1 MPLSKICDV
10 VVTSA
15 AEGEFSVDCTD
26 HMVHMKAGS
35 PAELQLWLGS
45 LREVAAVNTR
55 RAAEEAPQQEPL
67 SFARQA
73 ARSNEMAGRRAA
85 ERVAAARA
93 AAAAAKEAKEA
104 AAKEA
109 AARPEARGEGGEC

>member
-15 AEGEFSVDCTD
+15 AEGEFSLDCTD

-55 RAAEEAPQQEPL
+55 RAAEEERRHSEPGASAPPGRA
-67 SFARQA
+67 SRQ
-73 ARSNEMAGRRAA
+73 
-85 ERVAAARA
+85 
-93 AAAAAKEAKEA
+93 
-104 AAKEA
+104 
-109 AARPEARGEGGEC
+109 

>member
-15 AEGEFSVDCTD
+15 AEGEFSLDCTD

-55 RAAEEAPQQEPL
+55 RAAEEERRLSEPL
-67 SFARQA
+67 ASAPPGRASRQ
-73 ARSNEMAGRRAA
+73 
-85 ERVAAARA
+85 
-93 AAAAAKEAKEA
+93 
-104 AAKEA
+104 
-109 AARPEARGEGGEC
+109 

>member
-1 MPLSKICDV
+1 MPLSKICDA

-55 RAAEEAPQQEPL
+55 RAAEEERRLSEPL
-67 SFARQA
+67 ASAPPGRASRQ
-73 ARSNEMAGRRAA
+73 
-85 ERVAAARA
+85 
-93 AAAAAKEAKEA
+93 
-104 AAKEA
+104 
-109 AARPEARGEGGEC
+109 

>member
-15 AEGEFSVDCTD
+15 AEGEFSLDCTD
-26 HMVHMKAGS
+26 RMVHMKAGS

-55 RAAEEAPQQEPL
+55 RAAEEERRLSEPL
-67 SFARQA
+67 ASAPPGRASRQF
-73 ARSNEMAGRRAA
+73 
-85 ERVAAARA
+85 
-93 AAAAAKEAKEA
+93 
-104 AAKEA
+104 
-109 AARPEARGEGGEC
+109 

>member
-15 AEGEFSVDCTD
+15 AEGEFSLDCTD

-35 PAELQLWLGS
+35 TAELQLWLGS

-55 RAAEEAPQQEPL
+55 RAAEEERRLSEPL
-67 SFARQA
+67 ASAPPGRASRQ
-73 ARSNEMAGRRAA
+73 
-85 ERVAAARA
+85 
-93 AAAAAKEAKEA
+93 
-104 AAKEA
+104 
-109 AARPEARGEGGEC
+109 

>member
-55 RAAEEAPQQEPL
+55 RAAEEARRLSEPP
-67 SFARQA
+67 
-73 ARSNEMAGRRAA
+73 AGAPP
-85 ERVAAARA
+85 ARA
-93 AAAAAKEAKEA
+93 FSE
-104 AAKEA
+104 
-109 AARPEARGEGGEC
+109 

>member
-15 AEGEFSVDCTD
+15 AEGEFSVDYTD

-55 RAAEEAPQQEPL
+55 RAAEEARRLSEPL
-67 SFARQA
+67 ASAPPGRASRQ
-73 ARSNEMAGRRAA
+73 
-85 ERVAAARA
+85 
-93 AAAAAKEAKEA
+93 
-104 AAKEA
+104 
-109 AARPEARGEGGEC
+109 

>member
-15 AEGEFSVDCTD
+15 AEGEFSLDCTD

-55 RAAEEAPQQEPL
+55 RAAEEARRLSEPL
-67 SFARQA
+67 ASGLP
-73 ARSNEMAGRRAA
+73 GRAFS
-85 ERVAAARA
+85 
-93 AAAAAKEAKEA
+93 
-104 AAKEA
+104 
-109 AARPEARGEGGEC
+109 

>member
-15 AEGEFSVDCTD
+15 AEGEFSLDCTD

-55 RAAEEAPQQEPL
+55 RAAEEERRLSEPL
-67 SFARQA
+67 ASAPPASSFVKIQA
-73 ARSNEMAGRRAA
+73 Q
-85 ERVAAARA
+85 
-93 AAAAAKEAKEA
+93 K
-104 AAKEA
+104 
-109 AARPEARGEGGEC
+109 

>member
-26 HMVHMKAGS
+26 HMVHMKADS

-55 RAAEEAPQQEPL
+55 RAAEEERRLSEPL
-67 SFARQA
+67 ASAPPGRASRQ
-73 ARSNEMAGRRAA
+73 
-85 ERVAAARA
+85 
-93 AAAAAKEAKEA
+93 
-104 AAKEA
+104 
-109 AARPEARGEGGEC
+109 

>member
-1 MPLSKICDV
+1 MPLSKICDA

-15 AEGEFSVDCTD
+15 AEGEFSVDCPA

-55 RAAEEAPQQEPL
+55 RAAEEERRLSEPL
-67 SFARQA
+67 ASAPPGRASRQ
-73 ARSNEMAGRRAA
+73 
-85 ERVAAARA
+85 
-93 AAAAAKEAKEA
+93 
-104 AAKEA
+104 
-109 AARPEARGEGGEC
+109 

>member
-1 MPLSKICDV
+1 MPLSKICNV

-55 RAAEEAPQQEPL
+55 RAEEQEGRGSEEPRANAG
-67 SFARQA
+67 SQRASRQFKKP
-73 ARSNEMAGRRAA
+73 MAT
-85 ERVAAARA
+85 
-93 AAAAAKEAKEA
+93 
-104 AAKEA
+104 
-109 AARPEARGEGGEC
+109 

>member
-1 MPLSKICDV
+1 MLLSKICDV

-55 RAAEEAPQQEPL
+55 RAAEEERRLSEPL
-67 SFARQA
+67 ASAPPGRASRQ
-73 ARSNEMAGRRAA
+73 
-85 ERVAAARA
+85 
-93 AAAAAKEAKEA
+93 
-104 AAKEA
+104 
-109 AARPEARGEGGEC
+109 

>member
-55 RAAEEAPQQEPL
+55 RAAEEERRLSEPL
-67 SFARQA
+67 ASAQ
-73 ARSNEMAGRRAA
+73 
-85 ERVAAARA
+85 
-93 AAAAAKEAKEA
+93 
-104 AAKEA
+104 
-109 AARPEARGEGGEC
+109 RGSQSAQ